1 MRFLTR
7 PLVQQPL
14 TTAVPSMT
22 VCGPTSF
29 GQSPLKANLQFQS
42 LIVCY
47 WPVAAGQKL
56 NFINV
61 RLAALGR

>member
-22 VCGPTSF
+22 VCDPTSF
-29 GQSPLKANLQFQS
+29 GQSPLKADLQFQS
-42 LIVCY
+42 LSVCY
-47 WPVAAGQKL
+47 WPKADTQP
-56 NFINV
+56 
-61 RLAALGR
+61 ALIL